1 MMCVIQWSFFF
12 LERILFFTWVA
23 TSIYVS
29 HLIARDYKYNST
41 SQKKKNR
48 RFECTLK
55 EAEKNK
61 GSEKSVSHSSLS
73 LSIKQMMK
81 NPLFIIW
88 I

>member
-1 MMCVIQWSFFF
+1 MMCVIQWSFFSSNEF
-12 LERILFFTWVA
+12 YSLLELLLPYTYHISLPEI
-23 TSIYVS
+23 TSTT
-29 HLIARDYKYNST
+29 AQAK
-41 SQKKKNR
+41 KKKNR

-81 NPLFIIW
+81 NPLFII
-88 I
+88 